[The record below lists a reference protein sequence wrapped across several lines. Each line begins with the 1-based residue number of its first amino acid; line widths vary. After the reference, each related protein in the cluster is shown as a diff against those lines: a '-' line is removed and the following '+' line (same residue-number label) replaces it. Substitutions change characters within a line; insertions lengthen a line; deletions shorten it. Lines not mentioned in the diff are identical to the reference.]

1 MGEIHVK
8 DSGNSLREVKKVFVK
23 DSTGTLRGPIRK
35 AFVRDGSSV
44 RDVFTKIE
52 TLSIS
57 GTPNSFTAATV
68 EQAKITV
75 SSIDNSVHSQTF
87 T

>member
-57 GTPNSFTAATV
+57 VFVDLSSPIPACL
-68 EQAKITV
+68 TV
-75 SSIDNSVHSQTF
+75 SLTF
-87 T
+87 ESFEYA